1 MVYAVDVSDKALK
14 ISTMNA
20 ERLQVNLCCGKMD
33 ILKPSGIFAEK
44 EYDVIISNP
53 PYVLESQKP
62 FLESRVSE
70 KEPSLA
76 LFVPDNDP
84 LLFYRAISEFAK
96 TRLKRGGR
104 VYVEINEQ
112 LGKETMREF
121 DKWFTE
127 TELRKDINGRYRMI
141 KATNGK
147 K

>member
-1 MVYAVDVSDKALK
+1 M
-14 ISTMNA
+14 
-20 ERLQVNLCCGKMD
+20 
-33 ILKPSGIFAEK
+33 
-44 EYDVIISNP
+44 
-53 PYVLESQKP
+53 
-62 FLESRVSE
+62 ESRVSE